1 MKSSFYNISIPFR
14 NHFIVFN
21 GLSKRFFLIS
31 KENKDS
37 ILKMI
42 ASPDTYQEEFPDFM
56 KLMMSEGF
64 IIEDNYDE
72 LSMIRDK
79 YENMLNGKSYK
90 LMILPTYSCNVSC
103 WYCTQ
108 SHRSMSLNA
117 DNVRKIK
124 KHIEYYLEHNDINNM
139 SLSWFGGEPL
149 LGFSKIKD
157 IAIYA
162 QNLCKSRNISYNN
175 TITTNGILLSKKIL
189 ETMKELNFNFFQI
202 TVDGTKKE
210 HDNVKLLKYSS
221 SYDTIMNNIKQAI
234 NILPH
239 AEICLRY
246 NFTMA
251 NLKPDIFLSD
261 LNRQFTKE
269 QRKRISLSLMKV
281 WQQDDKSMDSSL
293 VNKLAD
299 NAANDGYKV
308 NVGAGWGICYVEKK
322 HFNCIFPNGLVDK
335 CDNDDPDLCRGE
347 IMENG
352 EIVWREVPQ
361 FNTNTIFHGENEC
374 IKCRY
379 LPICYGPCPHERDRN
394 KKIKC
399 RYTDPVKRKKE
410 EIFAYCEN
418 ILKVNNMSNS

>member
-1 MKSSFYNISIPFR
+1 
-14 NHFIVFN
+14 
-21 GLSKRFFLIS
+21 
-31 KENKDS
+31 
-37 ILKMI
+37 
-42 ASPDTYQEEFPDFM
+42 
-56 KLMMSEGF
+56 
-64 IIEDNYDE
+64 
-72 LSMIRDK
+72 
-79 YENMLNGKSYK
+79 
-90 LMILPTYSCNVSC
+90 
-103 WYCTQ
+103 
-108 SHRSMSLNA
+108 
-117 DNVRKIK
+117 
-124 KHIEYYLEHNDINNM
+124 
-139 SLSWFGGEPL
+139 
-149 LGFSKIKD
+149 
-157 IAIYA
+157 
-162 QNLCKSRNISYNN
+162 
-175 TITTNGILLSKKIL
+175 
-189 ETMKELNFNFFQI
+189 MKELNFNFFQI